1 MSAFVWIGVLRRL
14 FRKHFRASKNRGQFI
29 KISAAGCSE
38 YTLYKWQHVYDLC
51 SSLASSHDFLKC
63 IDVKSLLST
72 VMHYKLACSIKVI
85 AKFKFKL

>member
-29 KISAAGCSE
+29 KISAAGCS
-38 YTLYKWQHVYDLC
+38 DLC